1 MCVGRGSRRHRHWP
15 FIATTC
21 TPARSRSLFCP
32 LPACSAQLR
41 LLMRAIR
48 RGTATEAC
56 GARRGNSTVEHPCNL
71 RLGHRPGD
79 HGWSYFAL
87 ARLRVPAHPLVLVQ
101 VGMTAH
107 PDTPRSPTPCLLF
120 ALPSVTGSGRYG
132 SYPEA
137 SRLRGRPTASRPHLC
152 LQIFLRVKKGR
163 ARTAPFHLRC
173 TATLCCN
180 LDDRFRIAAVIR

>member
-79 HGWSYFAL
+79 HGRSYFAL

-132 SYPEA
+132 QLSRSITPSGAANRISATPLLANIFKSQKGA
-137 SRLRGRPTASRPHLC
+137 SEDRSLSS
-152 LQIFLRVKKGR
+152 
-163 ARTAPFHLRC
+163 
-173 TATLCCN
+173 TLHGN
-180 LDDRFRIAAVIR
+180 ALL

>member
-1 MCVGRGSRRHRHWP
+1 MRRPGVAAAPPLALHRDDVH
-15 FIATTC
+15 
-21 TPARSRSLFCP
+21 ARSVTIVVLPSASVFCTVEAADEGNQTGHSNRS
-32 LPACSAQLR
+32 
-41 LLMRAIR
+41 MR
-48 RGTATEAC
+48 
-56 GARRGNSTVEHPCNL
+56 ARRGNSTVEHPCNL

-132 SYPEA
+132 QLSRSITPSGTANRISATPLLANIFKSQKGA
-137 SRLRGRPTASRPHLC
+137 SEDRSLSS
-152 LQIFLRVKKGR
+152 
-163 ARTAPFHLRC
+163 
-173 TATLCCN
+173 TLHGN
-180 LDDRFRIAAVIR
+180 ALL